1 MEIKIIKADKQFD
14 QFIKSVSQAFSQLN
28 KQGASVINVRLVGNP
43 SMPTI
48 AVIYK

>member
-1 MEIKIIKADKQFD
+1 MEIKIIKADNQFD
-14 QFIKSVSQAFSQLN
+14 QFVKSVSQVFNQLG
-28 KQGASVINVRLVGNP
+28 KQGSSVVNVKLAGNP